1 MNSRKRILIVEPSYI
16 ITEGLVKI
24 LGESTSLDVLSPLH
38 DIECLNGRLATGKP
52 DVLLLNPTLLPCSG
66 RNALKGI
73 MQEYPQMTAVALV
86 YQYME
91 QSALR
96 IFNGIVDIREEKEHI
111 SEIIMECCLLSNV
124 NDSSPDDNSY
134 ELTKR
139 ETDVLVL
146 IAKGLMN
153 KEIAEK
159 LNISIH
165 TVISHRKNI
174 TRKTN
179 IKSVAGLA
187 MYALM
192 NNLIEEGAL

>member
-1 MNSRKRILIVEPSYI
+1 MSNKKKVLIVEPSHI
-16 ITEGLVKI
+16 ITEGLAK
-24 LGESTSLDVLSPLH
+24 VLSDFADLELLTPLH

-52 DVLLLNPTLLPCSG
+52 DILILNPTLLQVPRRS
-66 RNALKGI
+66 ALNGV
-73 MQEYPQMTAVALV
+73 MQEYQNMAVIALI
-86 YQYME
+86 YQYLE
-91 QSALR
+91 YSDIRLYHGV
-96 IFNGIVDIREEKEHI
+96 IDIREERERI
-111 SEIIMECCLLSNV
+111 IEIIHECVSSLSL
-124 NDSSPDDNSY
+124 NDLPEDNNY

-139 ETDVLVL
+139 EMDVLVL

-153 KEIAEK
+153 KEIAGR

-192 NNLIEEGAL
+192 NNLVEDGTI

>member
-1 MNSRKRILIVEPSYI
+1 MR
-16 ITEGLVKI
+16 I
-24 LGESTSLDVLSPLH
+24 LGESSQLAVLSPLH
-38 DIECLNGRLATGKP
+38 DIECLKGRIATGKP
-52 DVLLLNPTLLPCSG
+52 DILLLNPTLLPDSK
-66 RNALKGI
+66 RQTFNNI
-73 MQEYPQMTAVALV
+73 IQECPHTAIVALV
-86 YQYME
+86 YQYIE
-91 QSALR
+91 QASLR
-96 IFNGIVDIREEKEHI
+96 MYHGIVDINEDRGHI
-111 SEIIMECCLLSNV
+111 SEILLESC
-124 NDSSPDDNSY
+124 SSVKSTETSDDNSY

-139 ETDVLVL
+139 EMDVLVL
-146 IAKGLMN
+146 VAKGLMN

-192 NNLIEEGAL
+192 NNLIEEGGV

>member
-1 MNSRKRILIVEPSYI
+1 MSNKKKVLIVEPSHI
-16 ITEGLVKI
+16 ITEGLAK
-24 LGESTSLDVLSPLH
+24 VLSDFTDLELLTPLH

-52 DVLLLNPTLLPCSG
+52 DILILNPTLLQVPRRS
-66 RNALKGI
+66 ALNGV
-73 MQEYPQMTAVALV
+73 MQEYQNMAVIALI
-86 YQYME
+86 YQYLE
-91 QSALR
+91 YSDIRLYHGV
-96 IFNGIVDIREEKEHI
+96 IDIREERERI
-111 SEIIMECCLLSNV
+111 IEIIHECVSSLSL
-124 NDSSPDDNSY
+124 NDLPEDNNY

-139 ETDVLVL
+139 EMDVLVL

-153 KEIAEK
+153 KEIAGR

-192 NNLIEEGAL
+192 NNLVEDGTI

>member
-1 MNSRKRILIVEPSYI
+1 MSNRKKVLIVEPSYI
-16 ITEGLVKI
+16 ITEGLIRI
-24 LGESTSLDVLSPLH
+24 LSESMHFEMLSPLY
-38 DIECLNGRLATGKP
+38 DIETLSGRLAAGKP
-52 DVLLLNPTLLPCSG
+52 DILLINPTLLPGSK
-66 RNALKGI
+66 RSAVNSI
-73 MQEYPQMTAVALV
+73 IQDNQQMAVVALV
-86 YQYME
+86 YQYIE
-91 QSALR
+91 HSVLR
-96 IFNGIVDIREEKEHI
+96 LYHSVIDIREERERI
-111 SEIIMECCLLSNV
+111 SEILIECSSSLSERDLSDEN
-124 NDSSPDDNSY
+124 NY

-153 KEIAEK
+153 KEIAGK

-192 NNLIEEGAL
+192 NNLVEE

>member
-1 MNSRKRILIVEPSYI
+1 MSNRKKVLIVEPSRI

-24 LGESTSLDVLSPLH
+24 LGESPSLSVLPPLH
-38 DIECLNGRLATGKP
+38 EVESLNGRLVAGKP
-52 DVLLLNPTLLPCSG
+52 DILLLNPTLLPYVKRS
-66 RNALKGI
+66 ALTD
-73 MQEYPQMTAVALV
+73 MMREYPRMAVVALV
-86 YQYME
+86 YQYVE
-91 QSALR
+91 QATLR
-96 IFNGIVDIREEKEHI
+96 LYSGTVDIREPREHI
-111 SEIIMECCLLSNV
+111 GEILLECSFSLTV
-124 NDSSPDDNSY
+124 AEVPEDNSY

-146 IAKGLMN
+146 IAKGFMN
-153 KEIAEK
+153 KEIAER
-159 LNISIH
+159 LTISIH

>member
-1 MNSRKRILIVEPSYI
+1 MNSRKKVLIVEPSWI
-16 ITEGLVKI
+16 IAEGLVKI
-24 LGESTSLDVLSPLH
+24 LGEAPSLEVLSPLH
-38 DIECLNGRLATGKP
+38 EAECLNGRLVAGKP
-52 DVLLLNPTLLPCSG
+52 DILLLNPTLLPLAKRFASS
-66 RNALKGI
+66 NL
-73 MQEYPQMTAVALV
+73 MQEYPQMAIIALV
-86 YQYME
+86 YQYVE
-91 QSALR
+91 PAVLR
-96 IFNGIVDIREEKEHI
+96 LYHGIVDIREEREHI
-111 SEIIMECCLLSNV
+111 CEILLECSSSLTAADISEEN
-124 NDSSPDDNSY
+124 NY

-146 IAKGLMN
+146 IAKGFMS
-153 KEIAEK
+153 KEIADR